1 MERALGGTAPHMH
14 RVLGWRGPVPLALK
28 WTMSGGV
35 LAGFDAL
42 LAGWDGKR
50 LLPRAV
56 VVERLSPLAK
66 TGPSSFP
73 IADGGT
79 REQARVSMF

>member
-35 LAGFDAL
+35 